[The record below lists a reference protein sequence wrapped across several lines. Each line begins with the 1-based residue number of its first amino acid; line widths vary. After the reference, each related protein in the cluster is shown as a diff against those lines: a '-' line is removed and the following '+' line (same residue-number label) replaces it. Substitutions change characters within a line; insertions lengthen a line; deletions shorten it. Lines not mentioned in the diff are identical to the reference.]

1 MLSKLF
7 SDSVLHVFF
16 TNFSLTLHG
25 VAFSKVED
33 MQIGVTVALEDQEGS
48 LKLNVLD
55 SGCNVKGISVKL
67 DGGAS
72 WLYQA

>member
-1 MLSKLF
+1 
-7 SDSVLHVFF
+7 
-16 TNFSLTLHG
+16 
-25 VAFSKVED
+25 
-33 MQIGVTVALEDQEGS
+33 MQIGVTVALEDQEGT

-55 SGCNVKGISVKL
+55 CGCNVKDISVKL